1 MAARDPAAEPEKY
14 SAPALEKGLDILE
27 LLSRSPEPLSQVEI
41 ARSLGRAPNETYR
54 MLNVLLRRRFVA
66 PTPEGDRYRLSLKL
80 LSLAN
85 AYPPMQRMREI
96 AEPVMQRASWET
108 RQSCH
113 LAIWDDRHV
122 VVNVPVATP
131 GLWRW
136 SIRAGSHMGLYNSGS
151 GQTLIAFRND
161 KTRRFMIA
169 SYQPV
174 EGETPVEEGAFFA
187 KLDRI
192 REAGFLREPSP
203 TLEGVV
209 DISFPILDPN
219 GKSVCTLTCPYI
231 RRIDSSNPPSI
242 DEIFTTFQK
251 VAAEISH
258 QMFG

>member
-1 MAARDPAAEPEKY
+1 MAAKDTAREPDKY
-14 SAPALEKGLDILE
+14 SAPALDKGLDILE
-27 LLSRSPEPLSQVEI
+27 LLSRSREPLSQAEI

-54 MLNVLLRRRFVA
+54 MLNVLVRRQFVT

-96 AEPVMQRASWET
+96 AEPIMQRTSWDT

-122 VVNVPVATP
+122 VVEVPVATP

-136 SIRAGSHMGLYNSGS
+136 SLRAGSHMGLYNSGS
-151 GQTLIAFRND
+151 GQTLIAFQND
-161 KTRRFMIA
+161 RQRRFMIA
-169 SYQPV
+169 SYQLV
-174 EGETPVEEGAFFA
+174 EGEAKVDEATFFA
-187 KLDRI
+187 KLDQI
-192 REAGFLREPSP
+192 RERGFLREPSP

-209 DISFPILDPN
+209 NITFPILDPN
-219 GKSVCTLTCPYI
+219 DEAVCTLTCPYI
-231 RRIDSSNPPSI
+231 HRIDNSNPPGI
-242 DEIFTTFQK
+242 EDIFDAFQK
-251 VAAEISH
+251 AAAEISH